1 VETTSAIQNVI
12 ITQVIYAVQVA
23 IIMDMPV
30 LRLVIIT
37 PAMYAPITI
46 QATIIATFIAIIM
59 QDMYA
64 IRIAIIMDNTVLPLV
79 IITAITIAVMTIAE
93 VLLLQVQQQVPVL

>member
-1 VETTSAIQNVI
+1 METTSAIQNVI
-12 ITQVIYAVQVA
+12 ITQVTFAVPVA
-23 IIMDMPV
+23 IIMEQPV

-37 PAMYAPITI
+37 PAMYVPTTI
-46 QATIIATFIAIIM
+46 QAIIIATFIAIIM

-64 IRIAIIMDNTVLPLV
+64 IRIAIIMDNTVLLLV